1 MWPSNWSYRF
11 LIMEGKIVSLADAK
25 THLSELTELAAMGET
40 VLITK
45 RGKPVAR
52 VSQLKLPRK
61 PVDLATLQ
69 QLTSGMPQQTE
80 DAGSFMRRL
89 RDDARY

>member
-1 MWPSNWSYRF
+1 
-11 LIMEGKIVSLADAK
+11 MEGKTVSLADAK
-25 THLSELTELAAMGET
+25 AHLSELTELAAMGET

-52 VSQLKLPRK
+52 VVRPEPPRK
-61 PVDLATLQ
+61 PVDLATLRH
-69 QLTSGMPQQTE
+69 LTAGMPAQTE
-80 DAGSFMRRL
+80 DAGSFMRSV